1 MPEQKKQSVM
11 SNSQQEHPKRK
22 ITPRQIAALICVVLL
37 VGMYIGAFVV
47 ACLDLGDSGRLFA
60 GCLVATIG
68 LPILLWLLIWSFDLM
83 KKRQADSRPM
93 QDTDAGT
100 GQKTDG
106 THENDC

>member
-1 MPEQKKQSVM
+1 MGTNMKSDENTTKKQGKKPA
-11 SNSQQEHPKRK
+11 PK
-22 ITPRQIAALICVVLL
+22 QIAALICVVLL

-83 KKRQADSRPM
+83 KKRRDDNRPTQEADAETERHM
-93 QDTDAGT
+93 DR
-100 GQKTDG
+100 
-106 THENDC
+106 

>member
-1 MPEQKKQSVM
+1 MKSEKNVTDKQ
-11 SNSQQEHPKRK
+11 HRK
-22 ITPRQIAALICVVLL
+22 IAPKQIAALICVVLL

-83 KKRQADSRPM
+83 KKRREDSRPPKNPDIS
-93 QDTDAGT
+93 DTSP
-100 GQKTDG
+100 
-106 THENDC
+106 